1 MTTEAFPY
9 PLQPWSDGQT
19 AYRDNADGT
28 RTVATYNQSTNSW
41 RIQQVHNYLGDYF
54 LVPNDINMGDGT
66 KLTAKITAL
75 EALARSVRVSATQPA
90 TTIAGDVW
98 FKSDT
103 NQFYISTRADGESGD
118 GDQWFLVNSSLSSY
132 ATRTYVDGLIA
143 DINTT
148 NADVVIQ
155 SELDSAIST
164 VNTSIAALPTQSD
177 IDAAIAPL
185 TSDITAA
192 NDSIDA
198 KFDAFRSAVEGATD
212 FTSLR
217 TRLLAV
223 LPE

>member
-1 MTTEAFPY
+1 MTTPFPY
-9 PLQPWSDGQT
+9 PYQPWVDGQT

-28 RTVATYNQSTNSW
+28 RTVATYTASTNTWS
-41 RIQQVHNYLGDYF
+41 IQQVGNDLGEYF
-54 LVPNDINMGDGT
+54 LVPNDIHMGDGT
-66 KLTAKITAL
+66 RLTAKLTAL
-75 EALARSVRVSATQPA
+75 ETLARSVRVSDTQPA

-118 GDQWFLVNSSLSSY
+118 GDQWFLVNPLSSY
-132 ATRTYVDGLIA
+132 ATTAYVDGLIA
-143 DINTT
+143 DINTA

-164 VNTSIAALPTQSD
+164 VNTSIAALPTQAD
-177 IDAAIAPL
+177 VD
-185 TSDITAA
+185 AA

-198 KFDAFRSAVEGATD
+198 KFDSFRSAVDGATD